1 MEGLIDLEIASE
13 VERKVYL
20 AFLKGLTQIKFQSQF
35 KKEESIRQ
43 KNQQSA
49 DESQQHQ
56 TEESEVDLEYL
67 YTNLFANTGIQGD

>member
-43 KNQQSA
+43 KNKQSA
-49 DESQQHQ
+49 DESQ
-56 TEESEVDLEYL
+56 
-67 YTNLFANTGIQGD
+67 